1 MYYTINKNDISNNIS
16 IDLSAYV
23 LKTNFNNII
32 DTQNATLNTKEQIL
46 TFNSPLT
53 RTSNSVSINLS
64 DYALNNSLNASNIT
78 SGTLSITRG
87 GIGTT
92 TLLANQ
98 ILIGNTTTS
107 ILQSANLTWNNTSNT
122 LSATNFVG
130 SGSDITNLNY
140 NNISTNKPD
149 LTLYAIKNNV
159 DSSLN

>member
-1 MYYTINKNDISNNIS
+1 MR
-16 IDLSAYV
+16 V
-23 LKTNFNNII
+23 
-32 DTQNATLNTKEQIL
+32 
-46 TFNSPLT
+46 
-53 RTSNSVSINLS
+53 
-64 DYALNNSLNASNIT
+64 
-78 SGTLSITRG
+78 
-87 GIGTT
+87 GTT

-149 LTLYAIKNNV
+149 LTLYAVKSNV
-159 DSSLN
+159 DSSLNSLNTNKQNIFTCITPLIKNDISNNISIDYPLTLLKIMLIVH